1 MTLSYRK
8 TVNRVD
14 KSISPTR
21 QKMNLKKEL
30 LQALEGSKWH
40 PENPKRNSLKKV
52 LNRVQRLSI
61 EEYFQVNKTIKAIK
75 HKI

>member
-40 PENPKRNSLKKV
+40 PENPKRNSLKKSPK
-52 LNRVQRLSI
+52 QSS
-61 EEYFQVNKTIKAIK
+61 KAK
-75 HKI
+75 HRRIFSSK